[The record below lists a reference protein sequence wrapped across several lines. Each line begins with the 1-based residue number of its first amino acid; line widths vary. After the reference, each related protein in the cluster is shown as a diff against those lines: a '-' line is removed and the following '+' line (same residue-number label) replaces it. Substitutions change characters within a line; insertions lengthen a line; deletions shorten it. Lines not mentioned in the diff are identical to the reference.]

1 MESSMDFLLWVRGPA
16 FNVAVAIFVIGVV
29 ARLLETL
36 LLGRAPSHSE
46 PKGSQVGPGIAE
58 IFKRSVPLPDIVK
71 RGAVTLVGGYIFHI
85 GLFITIFLFV
95 PHIEFINSVFGV
107 RWPGLPNPVV
117 DAVTVVTMVALV
129 VLLVH
134 RIRQPVKRMLS
145 TSEDYLTWLVT
156 FLPILTGWL
165 AYHRIVNPYP
175 LVLGLHILSVEV
187 LMVVLPFTKL
197 MHTFTVFIS
206 RWYNGAI
213 YGRRGVQS

>member
-1 MESSMDFLLWVRGPA
+1 MDFLLWVRGPA

-29 ARLLETL
+29 ARLLEIL

-117 DAVTVVTMVALV
+117 DAVTVVTMVALF

-134 RIRQPVKRMLS
+134 RVRHPVKRMLS
-145 TSEDYLTWLVT
+145 TYEDYLTWLVT

>member
-1 MESSMDFLLWVRGPA
+1 MDFLLWVRGPA
-16 FNVAVAIFVIGVV
+16 FDVAVAIFLIGIV
-29 ARLLETL
+29 ARLLEIL
-36 LLGRAPSHSE
+36 FLGRAPNYAE
-46 PKGSQVGPGIAE
+46 PKGPEFGPGVSE
-58 IFKRSVPLPDIVK
+58 VFKRSVPLPEIVK

-85 GLFITIFLFV
+85 GLFVTIFLFV
-95 PHIEFINSVFGV
+95 PHIELINSVFGV

-117 DAVTVVTMVALV
+117 DGIAVITMVALV

-134 RIRQPVKRMLS
+134 RLRQPVKRMLS

-165 AYHRIVNPYP
+165 AYHRLVNPYP
-175 LVLGLHILSVEV
+175 LVLGLHILSVEL

-206 RWYNGAI
+206 RWYNGAFA
-213 YGRRGVQS
+213 GRRGVQS

>member
-1 MESSMDFLLWVRGPA
+1 MDFLLWVRGPA

-29 ARLLETL
+29 ARLLEIL

-46 PKGSQVGPGIAE
+46 PKGSQFGPGIAE

-134 RIRQPVKRMLS
+134 RVRHPVKRMLS
-145 TSEDYLTWLVT
+145 TYEDYLTWLVT

-175 LVLGLHILSVEV
+175 LVLGLHILSVE
-187 LMVVLPFTKL
+187 LLLVVLPFTKL

>member
-1 MESSMDFLLWVRGPA
+1 MDFLLWVRGPA

-29 ARLLETL
+29 ARLLEIL

-117 DAVTVVTMVALV
+117 DAVTVVTMVALL

-134 RIRQPVKRMLS
+134 RVRHPVKRMLS

-175 LVLGLHILSVEV
+175 LVLGLHILSVEL

>member
-1 MESSMDFLLWVRGPA
+1 MDFLLWVRGPA
-16 FNVAVAIFVIGVV
+16 FDVAVAIFVIGVV
-29 ARLLETL
+29 ARLLEIL
-36 LLGRAPSHSE
+36 LLGRARSYSE
-46 PKGSQVGPGIAE
+46 PKGSQVGPGFAE
-58 IFKRSVPLPDIVK
+58 IFKRSVPLPDIVR

-85 GLFITIFLFV
+85 GLFVTIFLFV

-117 DAVTVVTMVALV
+117 DAVTVITMVALI

-134 RIRQPVKRMLS
+134 RIRHPVKRMLS
-145 TSEDYLTWLVT
+145 TYEDYLTWLVT

-165 AYHRIVNPYP
+165 AYHRLVNPYP
-175 LVLGLHILSVEV
+175 LVLGLHILSVEL
-187 LMVVLPFTKL
+187 LMVILPFTKL
-197 MHTFTVFIS
+197 MHAFTVFIS